1 MTDVDRAILDAWEII
16 RPRLQS
22 NPHELHRRL
31 ARRRQTMLRRPMRHC
46 CLALRANDLRINA
59 YHWIITPEHALFLN
73 HPDHPYTPIE
83 HQVLIQTPQ
92 LRKFYTPVRLDGW
105 GEEVPDLAKMLG
117 CSPSMLH
124 RARIRGFFR
133 ERTIPLLGGKRGKP
147 IPILHYDRSLFPGGA
162 WFFQAPHSILGG
174 AWSWLPDLLP
184 DDFEQSV
191 IRTPLFRRNPEG
203 MRSGADILVRHPCNQ
218 YTDDYRFIGWRWL
231 CPGCKKQVR
240 KIYYPLPMRLLSG
253 FLNPDPA
260 LEFGGADILVCH
272 PYDDPPP
279 TFACAKCHAILWFDS
294 VHPCGWNNLIS
305 HLTAGLLFGHFGR
318 SIGRLEIGLGRRKR
332 RRRAGD

>member
-1 MTDVDRAILDAWEII
+1 MNDIDRLILEAWEKLGPKIMAD
-16 RPRLQS
+16 PD
-22 NPHELHRRL
+22 ELARRL
-31 ARRRQTMLRRPMRHC
+31 ARRRMAILTRPVRAW
-46 CLALRANDLRINA
+46 CLAVRASDTRITPA
-59 YHWIITPEHALFLN
+59 HWIITPEHALFLN

-117 CSPSMLH
+117 CSASMLY

-133 ERTIPLLGGKRGKP
+133 QRTIPLLGGKRGKP
-147 IPILHYDRSLFPGGA
+147 VPILHYDRSLFPGGT

-191 IRTPLFRRNPEG
+191 IRTPIFRKP
-203 MRSGADILVRHPCNQ
+203 SGTGTLACHPHKNTACHPPQ
-218 YTDDYRFIGWRWL
+218 DHLYKDECPFIGWRWL
-231 CPGCKKQVR
+231 CPGCKKPVR

-253 FLNPDPA
+253 FLNPDPSRSGTLA
-260 LEFGGADILVCH
+260 GGSGTLARH
-272 PYDDPPP
+272 P
-279 TFACAKCHAILWFDS
+279 FDR
-294 VHPCGWNNLIS
+294 HPLARHSNC
-305 HLTAGLLFGHFGR
+305 R
-318 SIGRLEIGLGRRKR
+318 S
-332 RRRAGD
+332 